1 MGLIMDIKELNEIAK
16 FALSGEFTPILFER
30 NEFTLRSISFG
41 DDNEFKGVTGF
52 IKVPNFKGLKPID
65 SDKTGI
71 LVYKKSL
78 VGFNAGGKLD
88 SPIKMARWM
97 APMINSIG
105 LDIYE
110 LLGTPTKDN
119 NYKLV
124 IENPNNSGQFF
135 KELQNAAAYEFIVYA
150 VRI

>member
-1 MGLIMDIKELNEIAK
+1 
-16 FALSGEFTPILFER
+16 
-30 NEFTLRSISFG
+30 
-41 DDNEFKGVTGF
+41 
-52 IKVPNFKGLKPID
+52 
-65 SDKTGI
+65 
-71 LVYKKSL
+71 
-78 VGFNAGGKLD
+78 
-88 SPIKMARWM
+88 MARWM